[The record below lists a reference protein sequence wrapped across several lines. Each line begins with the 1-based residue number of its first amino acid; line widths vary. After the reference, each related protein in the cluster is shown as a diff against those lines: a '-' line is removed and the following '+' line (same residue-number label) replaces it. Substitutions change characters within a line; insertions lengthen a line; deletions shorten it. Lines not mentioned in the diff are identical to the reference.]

1 MCSSDLVAITPV
13 SGEFTMPSAS
23 DESIRYVNRISR
35 TKIAFDGITVRAPFR
50 FFRPQDAIASRPG
63 HIVHGNAGAGRG
75 STGRLAHQLQGQ
87 WIVSVPNGAAPPEG
101 QPIIGE
107 LHLLITIDAMDIERR
122 PNGLVDRAAREIGAA
137 YEAIRGRLGE
147 APASPPEED
156 FFTTSGTSP
165 SSDNGF

>member
-1 MCSSDLVAITPV
+1 MLFRSTDAKVAWALIGLGLLVPALLWVVSVIWLAGFRRNAISALTATTVPVAITPV

-107 LHLLITIDAMDIERR
+107 LHLLITKI
-122 PNGLVDRAAREIGAA
+122 GRAHV
-137 YEAIRGRLGE
+137 
-147 APASPPEED
+147 
-156 FFTTSGTSP
+156 
-165 SSDNGF
+165 